1 MMITLIIFATMT
13 KSVVSNSTEARIVK
27 AHVILHSTEARHRA
41 SVEMILTQAK
51 FS

>member
-1 MMITLIIFATMT
+1 MKITLIILAAMT
-13 KSVVSNSTEARIVK
+13 KSVISNSTEARIVK
-27 AHVILHSTEARHRA
+27 SIVILHSTEARRRA